1 MIEPPTIIT
10 IALSSRLFSI
20 PSPIFEMSPITHI
33 ACFGALCSLA
43 VANPAIKGR
52 SLKRRADIAQS
63 QTISGYS
70 ASFGQLGVQ
79 TNVQKGVTYWL
90 NGGSTHNFFGNIDNS
105 GNIIV
110 SQTSYLRQYPLT
122 GGQTSDWVGH
132 DDKNGNLLNR
142 NGALIMLNDIGANS
156 APTYDWYIHSM
167 TNNGTIQWCGRGDTG
182 GSTYQMYSDLDGVN
196 NGLISFEQ
204 TTRNLGASFVWRNPV
219 LTTSKSN
226 ANIYNNGAFRLI
238 NTVFHNVQNI
248 YGNGCWQLGKGGIL
262 YLEDGTG
269 VFQNPSKASS
279 FAGQSIVFQ
288 DPDSTL
294 HMDTAVYSGNSNFG
308 ATVYGF
314 STGNAI
320 EFYQTISSLSYDAT
334 AGNLNVKFVGSN
346 QVNINIGKGYDA
358 SKFAQRKN
366 PEHYNVAGYNAIFY
380 DGAAPAQSVPTQCG
394 ITAPICSDLAN
405 GLPVP
410 PSASTTLVASSPS
423 TSTQATVVPSSAAP
437 SLSSSSTSSRPV
449 VSSTASSASSTS
461 SVPLSSSTK
470 ASFATSSVPAT
481 SPTAPP
487 ATTCGTPINL
497 STPYQPY
504 YPAIAT
510 GLVTVNGSLTASADK
525 PCPTMPEAG
534 TYCGFLNPLDPC
546 APQPDG
552 YGPVSSSDTPA
563 AFLANDKLHAFAQQA
578 PKTIASTTCGSQYVQ
593 IWQDLDASASADA
606 YIRLQKFQTYDAVKC
621 AAACDQ
627 TAGCLS
633 FNVYAER
640 DPSLNPTD
648 NDSSM
653 PTVWG
658 YNCPNPPSM
667 TVFGCTLWG
676 SNLTVADATNKGSM
690 REQFQV
696 VITASDGYARQA
708 IA

>member
-1 MIEPPTIIT
+1 
-10 IALSSRLFSI
+10 
-20 PSPIFEMSPITHI
+20 MSPITQI

-43 VANPAIKGR
+43 VANPALKGR
-52 SLKRRADIAQS
+52 SLKRRGDITQS
-63 QTISGYS
+63 QTISTYD
-70 ASFGQLGVQ
+70 ASFGQLNVQ
-79 TNVQKGVTYWL
+79 TNVKPGVTYWL
-90 NGGSTHNFFGNIDNS
+90 NGGSTHNFFGNIDNA

-132 DDKNGNLLNR
+132 DAKNGNLLNR
-142 NGALIMLNDIGANS
+142 NGALIMLNDIGSNS

-204 TTRNLGASFVWRNPV
+204 TTRNLGASFVWRNPT
-219 LTTSKSN
+219 LTTSKST

-269 VFQNPSKASS
+269 VYQNPNKASS

-294 HMDTAVYSGNSNFG
+294 HMDTAVYSRNSNFG

-320 EFYQTISSLSYDAT
+320 EFYQTIKSFSYDGT
-334 AGNLNVKFVGSN
+334 SGTLNVKFVGTY
-346 QVNINIGKGYDA
+346 QVSINIGTGYDA
-358 SKFAQRKN
+358 TKFAQRKN

-380 DGAAPAQSVPTQCG
+380 DGAAPAQNIPTQCA
-394 ITAPICSDLAN
+394 ITAPVCSDLAG
-405 GLPVP
+405 GLPV
-410 PSASTTLVASSPS
+410 PSASTTSMA
-423 TSTQATVVPSSAAP
+423 
-437 SLSSSSTSSRPV
+437 
-449 VSSTASSASSTS
+449 SASSTS
-461 SVPLSSSTK
+461 TSATITSSSVASSLSASSSSRPATVSTASFTSTSPSSSSVVAPSSTK
-470 ASFATSSVPAT
+470 VPSASTSIPAT
-481 SPTAPP
+481 TPTTPP
-487 ATTCGTPINL
+487 ATTCGTSINL
-497 STPYQPY
+497 STPYSPY

-510 GLVTVNGSLTASADK
+510 GLVTPNASLTASADK

-552 YGPVSSSDTPA
+552 YGPVASPDTPA
-563 AFLANDKLHAFAQQA
+563 AFLANNQLHTLAQQA
-578 PKTIASTTCGSQYVQ
+578 PKTIASTTCGYEYVQ
-593 IWQDLDASASADA
+593 IWQDLDASASGDA
-606 YIRLQKFQTYDAVKC
+606 YISLRKFQTYDAVKC

-627 TAGCLS
+627 TTDCQS

-653 PTVWG
+653 PSVWG
-658 YNCPNPPSM
+658 YDCPNPPSM

-676 SNLTVADATNKGSM
+676 SNLTVADATNTGSM
-690 REQFQV
+690 REQFRV
-696 VITASDGYARQA
+696 VVTASDGYVKRSVA
-708 IA
+708 